1 MGPLWLWV
9 QILPMDWYRS
19 LCVTSYLT
27 HHGRVCKG
35 QLLHDLAVT
44 VLHHGLVLTGAEAC
58 QIFGTTSL
66 PSTLWLLLLL
76 PTQDLSLHAA
86 QEGGQS

>member
-1 MGPLWLWV
+1 MEWC
-9 QILPMDWYRS
+9 RS
-19 LCVTSYLT
+19 LCVASYLK

-44 VLHHGLVLTGAEAC
+44 VLHHGLVLTVAEGC
-58 QIFGTTSL
+58 QLFWSASL
-66 PSTLWLLLLL
+66 PAAFWLLLLW
-76 PTQDLSLHAA
+76 PTQALSLHAA